1 MKKTE
6 TTATTTTAATA
17 TQAPSPAAVE
27 AIKCR
32 WSHLTDIETICDS
45 IDEALSVLYNH
56 FFNEFYEEA
65 KNMEE
70 LSGLPGLCSYME
82 TFGGL
87 VHIAVNKIYDENER
101 LKKLFEIMFDDYK
114 AERERLEAA
123 ESAAKERETVE
134 NA

>member
-6 TTATTTTAATA
+6 TTAATTTA
-17 TQAPSPAAVE
+17 TQAPSPATVE

-87 VHIAVNKIYDENER
+87 VHIAANKIYDENER

-123 ESAAKERETVE
+123 ENATDKE
-134 NA
+134 